1 SELDRAKRS
10 IKNDEGELQQARVDL
25 AKAKEDSTIL
35 TSQRDS
41 VNRALKDVKAELE
54 VVKGRLNTSDARIG
68 DLLSSQNR
76 LKEKI
81 VEEWKNSEEGE
92 AYNFEIGLEAT
103 SVVTSDTLRRVQLAL
118 AEFAPSI
125 GWDEIQG
132 RYDSILAKEREDLR
146 AQLVA
151 QDKVGGGEGDS
162 SGSDSAST
170 SGSDSSSS
178 GDDDAG
184 SHVDVVDP

>member
-1 SELDRAKRS
+1 MCLSTDDGSSKPFADLPANLKNRRMSRAMDELFTPADDAHLSSLGKFEIDALHES
-10 IKNDEGELQQARVDL
+10 WAEDKDDM
-25 AKAKEDSTIL
+25 AKAKEEAT
-35 TSQRDS
+35 TFQSQRNS

-54 VVKGRLNTSDARIG
+54 VIKGRLKTSEARIG
-68 DLLSSQNR
+68 EILSSQNR

-92 AYNFEIGLEAT
+92 AHNVEIGLEAT
-103 SVVTSDTLRRVQLAL
+103 TVVTSDTLRRVQLAL

-132 RYDSILAKEREDLR
+132 KYDSILAKEREDLR

-151 QDKVGGGEGDS
+151 
-162 SGSDSAST
+162 
-170 SGSDSSSS
+170 
-178 GDDDAG
+178 
-184 SHVDVVDP
+184 